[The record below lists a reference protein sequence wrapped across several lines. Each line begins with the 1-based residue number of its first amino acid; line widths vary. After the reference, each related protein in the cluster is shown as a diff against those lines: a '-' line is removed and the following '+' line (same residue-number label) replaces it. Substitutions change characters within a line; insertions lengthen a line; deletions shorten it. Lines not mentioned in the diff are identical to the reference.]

1 MKPFVLLFA
10 LFAASNTFAQG
21 SAPAAISSP
30 AASPVSASGAYWF
43 TILLVTL
50 FLAVGFSTMRTAL
63 KGWNLKDALSEEAAM
78 PEGTPPDKLL
88 GEDGRP
94 HMVSSSSRLISFM
107 GSLVLVALL
116 TGFGYY
122 MIWAYFSGQ
131 SIPDFKNVTD
141 YLMAGAGIFIPY
153 AVNKVGSAIGGK

>member
-1 MKPFVLLFA
+1 MKQFIPLL
-10 LFAASNTFAQG
+10 LLLAASDAFSEG
-21 SAPAAISSP
+21 SAPV
-30 AASPVSASGAYWF
+30 AASAVSAADAFWF
-43 TILLVTL
+43 TIIIVTA
-50 FLAVGFSTMRTAL
+50 FLAVGFSSMRSAL
-63 KGWNLKDALSEEAAM
+63 KGWSLKDALSEEASM
-78 PEGTPPDKLL
+78 PEGTPAGNLLDK
-88 GEDGRP
+88 DGRP

-116 TGFGYY
+116 IGFGYY

-131 SIPDFKNVTD
+131 SIPEFRNVTD